1 MKSRISLCIVL
12 TFLTSIAFA
21 QNNIRMTYDYGSESK
36 ELLDLTDF
44 ENIFVKQL
52 NFQGQA
58 LAGKTYIIG
67 LEEYENGK
75 LKDTTVLFDGAEDDY
90 FKITSDS
97 ESLKFFFKL
106 ANGKLKTFV
115 KGKKF
120 GSKKAYFNLKT
131 VEDAYI
137 LKDFFGSQ
145 KEIFL
150 KPFVKNVVFA
160 IISPTVHADGFGSY
174 CEVVQSGVNPEDFGN
189 QFGVPH
195 YFLVTIVFR

>member
-36 ELLDLTDF
+36 ELLDFTDF
-44 ENIFVKQL
+44 ENIFVEQL

-75 LKDTTVLFDGAEDDY
+75 LKDTTMLFDGAEDDY

-150 KPFVKNVVFA
+150 KPFVKNAVFA

-189 QFGVPH
+189 QFGIPH